1 MHPRWWRLSSYPVV
15 GPEETNP
22 WGLYTG
28 LVRLSIS
35 AIEGLVRLS
44 FSAQQLGA
52 HALKGRRAAVLLRE
66 GLFGMRLQISFVP
79 HLVANG
85 PWDWEETC

>member
-1 MHPRWWRLSSYPVV
+1 MV

-66 GLFGMRLQISFVP
+66 GFVWNAIANKLRSAFG
-79 HLVANG
+79 G
-85 PWDWEETC
+85 